1 MDRGQPF
8 SGKSPMRRRL
18 IVALAVL
25 FAVITVVF
33 VLEELSSFEG
43 VLPGG
48 DISGEELA
56 ARIRSWG
63 AWAVAGSIGLMVI
76 HSFVPFPAE
85 ILGMANGMVFGVF
98 WGVAVT
104 WTGAMMGAYLAF
116 GLSRLLG
123 LRVLRRTLP
132 ERRWRSLES
141 FSRTEGGVTLLMS
154 RLIPVISFNLIN
166 YAAGLTAISWWTFT
180 WATALGILPLTILMV
195 VVGNRMAELPWGV
208 LAILTGG
215 AVAAWLLWHFVLR
228 GRGRGDS

>member
-1 MDRGQPF
+1 
-8 SGKSPMRRRL
+8 MRRRAVFALL
-18 IVALAVL
+18 II
-25 FAVITVVF
+25 FAAIFVVF
-33 VLEELSSFEG
+33 LFKELSSFEG

-104 WTGAMMGAYLAF
+104 WSGAMLGAYLAF

-123 LRVLRRTLP
+123 LRVLKKALP
-132 ERRWRSLES
+132 ERRWRGLER
-141 FSRTEGGVTLLMS
+141 FSRAEGGVTLLIG

-180 WATALGILPLTILMV
+180 WATAIGILPLTVLMV
-195 VVGNRMAELPWGV
+195 VVGNRMAGLPWRV
-208 LAILTGG
+208 LAILTAG
-215 AVAAWLLWHFVLR
+215 AVAAWLLWHFVFR
-228 GRGRGDS
+228 DRGRGDS